1 MNAVRTSFYIARDI
15 QARLRLAARTLKR
28 SQTDLVNE
36 ALDAFL
42 TRHQPTKL
50 RSIGVGADEA
60 MAALEAKR
68 WARTRLAGKVSSV
81 REKGRR

>member
-42 TRHQPTKL
+42 TRHQPTNL
-50 RSIGVGADEA
+50 RSIGAGADEA
-60 MAALEAKR
+60 MDALEAKR
-68 WARTRLAGKVSSV
+68 WARTRLVGGTRSIRAKS
-81 REKGRR
+81 RR